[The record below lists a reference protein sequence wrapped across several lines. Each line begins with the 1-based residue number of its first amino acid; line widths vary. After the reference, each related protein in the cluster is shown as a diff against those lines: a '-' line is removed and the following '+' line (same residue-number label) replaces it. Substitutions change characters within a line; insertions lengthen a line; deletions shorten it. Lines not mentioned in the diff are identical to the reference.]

1 MSPADPNQ
9 PAPPAAAPG
18 PAHEPEPQE
27 EKDTGEDRQLHTAEL
42 MVGVGMMFVGFL
54 NVLLSIS
61 GGFEINIVP
70 LLLYFAGLAVW
81 AHATIVHP
89 TVRYIVITA
98 AIAFGLAFFHYGE
111 VLFWHKQV
119 VFWGTVAM
127 VVFFMFKTAAPSS
140 K

>member
-1 MSPADPNQ
+1 MSPTDPNQ
-9 PAPPAAAPG
+9 PGPPSAAPG
-18 PAHEPEPQE
+18 PAHEGESQ

-61 GGFEINIVP
+61 GGFEINVVP

-81 AHATIVHP
+81 AHAAIIHP

-127 VVFFMFKTAAPSS
+127 VVFFMFKTAAPTRQ
-140 K
+140 